1 MRVAQI
7 APPFETVPPLRYGGT
22 ERVVGTLTDELVR
35 RGHQVTLFAAGG
47 SHTSARL
54 VPTVEQALWYQ
65 QPRPRDFT
73 PYWSITLGEVWR
85 HIAEFDLIHSHVD
98 YFAYP
103 MARAGICPVLTTLH
117 GRLDL
122 PDLRPLYQQFDDV
135 PLVSISDAQ
144 RQPVPNARWMA
155 TIHHGIELEEF
166 TFNPD
171 VGGYLA
177 FLGRISP
184 DKGLDI
190 AIRVARRVGVP
201 LLIAA
206 RMPLPQLQDPN
217 VRADWE
223 YWENEVQPLLEGK
236 QVELLGQLGGKDKD
250 DFLRNAA
257 ALLFPIRWPEPFG
270 LVMIEALACGTPV
283 LALRHGSV
291 SEVIEDGVT
300 GFVRDTEDELVE
312 AVARVTE
319 LDRARCRREAERRF
333 SPNAMADAY
342 ERVYRNLVGDA

>member
-1 MRVAQI
+1 
-7 APPFETVPPLRYGGT
+7 
-22 ERVVGTLTDELVR
+22 
-35 RGHQVTLFAAGG
+35 
-47 SHTSARL
+47 
-54 VPTVEQALWYQ
+54 
-65 QPRPRDFT
+65 
-73 PYWSITLGEVWR
+73 
-85 HIAEFDLIHSHVD
+85 
-98 YFAYP
+98 
-103 MARAGICPVLTTLH
+103 
-117 GRLDL
+117 
-122 PDLRPLYQQFDDV
+122 
-135 PLVSISDAQ
+135 
-144 RQPVPNARWMA
+144 MA

-166 TFNPD
+166 TFNAE

-223 YWENEVQPLLEGK
+223 CWENEVQPLLEGK

-270 LVMIEALACGTPV
+270 LVMIEALACGTPA
-283 LALRHGSV
+283 LALRRGSV

-312 AVARVTE
+312 VVARVTE
-319 LDRARCRREAERRF
+319 LDRGRCRREAERCF
-333 SPNAMADAY
+333 SPSAMADAY
-342 ERVYRNLVGDA
+342 GPVYQNLVGDT